1 MLLLRDLMK
10 FISKPEKS
18 TWQWGRG
25 PGEEGKVA
33 GGSWKCPAHLRGS
46 YLAMGKGARG
56 GREGGRGL
64 LEVSSPLEGVQT
76 YTQSASP
83 HPTPVSD
90 PRLLG
95 ALGGFQIC
103 AS

>member
-1 MLLLRDLMK
+1 M
-10 FISKPEKS
+10 
-18 TWQWGRG
+18 
-25 PGEEGKVA
+25 V
-33 GGSWKCPAHLRGS
+33 GGSWKCPALLRGS